1 MYMYVYN
8 IMYMYMYVH
17 VGTRYNK
24 QDFYTCTIVL
34 MYMYMHIIHNIQCT
48 YKYYY
53 SYGKEL
59 MRKCCFYFHC
69 CCSQASLSITE
80 ASLQQQ

>member
-1 MYMYVYN
+1 MPNLDTPQTTTVYNRTARGLTYTLYVYVYN

-34 MYMYMHIIHNIQCT
+34 MYMYMHIIHNIRT
-48 YKYYY
+48 STTTVMEKN
-53 SYGKEL
+53 
-59 MRKCCFYFHC
+59 
-69 CCSQASLSITE
+69 
-80 ASLQQQ
+80 